1 LNARQTIRRLGDN
14 SDEQSFSFQTLA
26 RTAQRNRHGGTVGT
40 YLAWI
45 EESLNMLQGSAIKID
60 MLHELIRE
68 QTVTK
73 DTSAEVSAASYQM
86 TQVL

>member
-1 LNARQTIRRLGDN
+1 
-14 SDEQSFSFQTLA
+14 
-26 RTAQRNRHGGTVGT
+26 
-40 YLAWI
+40 
-45 EESLNMLQGSAIKID
+45 MLQGSAIKID